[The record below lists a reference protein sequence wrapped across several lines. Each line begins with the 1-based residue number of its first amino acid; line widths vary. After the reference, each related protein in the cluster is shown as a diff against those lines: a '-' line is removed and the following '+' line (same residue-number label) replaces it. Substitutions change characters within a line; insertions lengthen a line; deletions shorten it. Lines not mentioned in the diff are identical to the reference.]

1 MNVPVAMASTC
12 VVTCGAV
19 TGLVAP
25 SALGP
30 AFLGMAAPLLVGL
43 ATIRLVEETAR
54 TDLERLAGRMT
65 VAFVVKMVF
74 YAVYVSIVIGA
85 LRVAPLPFAVS
96 FTVYFVT
103 LQLAGALYL
112 RSLLTE
118 SRT

>member
-1 MNVPVAMASTC
+1 MPVAMASTC
-12 VVTCGAV
+12 VVTCGVV

-30 AFLGMAAPLLVGL
+30 AFLGMVAPLLVGL
-43 ATIRLVEETAR
+43 ATVRLVEETAR
-54 TDLERLAGRMT
+54 TDLERLAWRMT
-65 VAFVVKMVF
+65 IAFVVKMVF

-85 LRVAPLPFAVS
+85 LQVAPLPFAVS

-103 LQLAGALYL
+103 LQFAEALYF

-118 SRT
+118 SGT